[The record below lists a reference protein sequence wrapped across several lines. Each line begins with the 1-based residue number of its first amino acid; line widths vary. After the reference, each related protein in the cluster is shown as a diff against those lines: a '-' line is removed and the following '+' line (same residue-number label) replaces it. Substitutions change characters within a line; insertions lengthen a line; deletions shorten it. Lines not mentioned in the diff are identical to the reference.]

1 MTAINYIIEVII
13 CSGIFLTLYRWMIA
27 RKVGF
32 RLCRIYLMVTMLLSA
47 VIPAMNVPVYVEED
61 TFLSDLLYI
70 DQMQIAEPATNEQ
83 IREEGSVTEAAVLT
97 AEMSHEMETGP
108 KTASRQ
114 VNADWASVIQTVSVI
129 IYIMTAFAGLALIIY
144 NGWRIGRLRRRSRLT
159 YTEEYTLA
167 ENQEIKTPFSF
178 LRTIFMGFN
187 YESAERQQILT
198 HEASHVRHGHSFE
211 RLILATLRAVY
222 WFNPFF
228 YISERYLEE
237 VQEWEADKD
246 VLDDGHE
253 LDTYRTTIFKQLFGY
268 NPDITC
274 GLNHSLTKQRF
285 IMMTQSHRGKGA
297 WIRLAA
303 TLPVI
308 AVVFFAFG
316 CGARSPQEAHSKA
329 ETDLADTTAIHLQM
343 PCNPI
348 RIMNGH
354 GSRAAQSVFSRRHT
368 GIDFALHEGDPIW
381 AVADGHLISVE
392 LGDVDIDLD
401 LNGNGTSEFRCGPES
416 EGLTVTIMH
425 EGGIVTV
432 YRHLPYVALRPDKIK
447 AGQMIGKAGMTA
459 RSTGVHLHFEV
470 HKDGKPVDPAPYL
483 SSPQKIG
490 KAVFIDI
497 SKAGENANRLR
508 DTYYMDI
515 DGARRDFD
523 DVNEVVAE
531 KIAGDSA
538 INLVQITADPET
550 PMGYIDDIKMN
561 LRTIPSLRF
570 AFVGKEHVT
579 LPPSAPE
586 TTEEYVKRHNLTV
599 IHFGTE
605 LRNTIIIKTN
615 SEDRYLIGPKPGYL
629 DEESYMRLEGYI
641 LNKDNDNNCPNQIE
655 QELTLP
661 DGRTVIW
668 PVSQAMIIMQHDRG
682 TSFKGYQ
689 DINEFVKKIY
699 TDLREDAAKE
709 IFGRSWT
716 NLSEAEMEVI
726 IQAVPMRVRE
736 MDHKDSPKSRL
747 VGRMK

>member
-1 MTAINYIIEVII
+1 
-13 CSGIFLTLYRWMIA
+13 
-27 RKVGF
+27 
-32 RLCRIYLMVTMLLSA
+32 
-47 VIPAMNVPVYVEED
+47 
-61 TFLSDLLYI
+61 
-70 DQMQIAEPATNEQ
+70 
-83 IREEGSVTEAAVLT
+83 
-97 AEMSHEMETGP
+97 
-108 KTASRQ
+108 
-114 VNADWASVIQTVSVI
+114 
-129 IYIMTAFAGLALIIY
+129 
-144 NGWRIGRLRRRSRLT
+144 
-159 YTEEYTLA
+159 
-167 ENQEIKTPFSF
+167 
-178 LRTIFMGFN
+178 
-187 YESAERQQILT
+187 
-198 HEASHVRHGHSFE
+198 
-211 RLILATLRAVY
+211 
-222 WFNPFF
+222 
-228 YISERYLEE
+228 
-237 VQEWEADKD
+237 
-246 VLDDGHE
+246 
-253 LDTYRTTIFKQLFGY
+253 
-268 NPDITC
+268 
-274 GLNHSLTKQRF
+274 
-285 IMMTQSHRGKGA
+285 MTQSHRGKGA

-329 ETDLADTTAIHLQM
+329 DTDLADTTAIHLQM

-348 RIMNGH
+348 RIMNGY
-354 GSRAAQSVFSRRHT
+354 GSRPAQSVFSRRHT

-381 AVADGHLISVE
+381 AVADGHLMSVE
-392 LGDVDIDLD
+392 LGDETIITFDEESNTMSVHQPKNVTIASEEKDAGRFHFGDVDIDLD

-447 AGQMIGKAGMTA
+447 VGQMIGKAGMTA

-483 SSPQKIG
+483 SSTQKVA
-490 KAVFIDI
+490 KAIFIDI
-497 SKAGENANRLR
+497 SKAGENENRLR

-515 DGARRDFD
+515 DGSRRDFE
-523 DVNEVVAE
+523 EVYEIVAE

-538 INLVQITADPET
+538 INLVQITAGPET

-561 LRTIPSLRF
+561 LRTIPGLRF

-579 LPPSAPE
+579 QPPSAPE

-605 LRNTIIIKTN
+605 LRNIINIKTN
-615 SEDRYLIGPKPGYL
+615 TEDRYLIGPKPGYL
-629 DEESYMRLEGYI
+629 DEESYMRLKGYI
-641 LNKDNDNNCPNQIE
+641 RNKNNDNNCPNQVE

-716 NLSEAEMEVI
+716 NLSETEMDVI
-726 IQAVPMRVRE
+726 CQAVPMRVRE
-736 MDHKDSPKSRL
+736 MKHKDSPKSRL
-747 VGRMK
+747 VGWMK